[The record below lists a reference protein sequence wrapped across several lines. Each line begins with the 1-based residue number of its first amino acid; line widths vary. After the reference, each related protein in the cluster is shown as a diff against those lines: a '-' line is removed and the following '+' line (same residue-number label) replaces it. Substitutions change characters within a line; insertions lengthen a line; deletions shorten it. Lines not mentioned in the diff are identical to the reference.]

1 MTSKPT
7 RRKDVLD
14 SIINLKKRQREI
26 NGLNRQNFSGL
37 GSSAFGSVSGTASS
51 GSSGTVDSGGNDND
65 YRIKSSGDTMIGP
78 LAFAPKT
85 QTIASGIIDVSES
98 TGSYSSRVY
107 IIGQG
112 SAADNLEVILGAGF
126 AGQILFFQPIT
137 AAITLQSYQ
146 KTATA
151 WASGTSYS
159 IGDVVLY
166 SNQRYTCYVAHTSSA
181 SITPT
186 DATKWYRNNIR
197 ITGATEQV
205 VAIDEIILLQ
215 YDSTDGV
222 WTVVSGGGSGSGGW
236 DGDATS
242 ILDMNDY
249 AIQHTGQI
257 SFGAT
262 SGTYANIDS
271 SSDSTVMNF
280 AVNGLSAMALTES
293 SGDSILELKGSPNPV
308 LKLRSTDGTPSD
320 NQTVGGLYFDAF
332 NSSLSLKTFGSLKM
346 ETADVTAGSEDGAF
360 MMNLMNGGTSTNV
373 LLFDNDRLLPQTSD
387 DYDLGGAANRFKFA
401 YIKFPTSVEQLS
413 FSSAISGQY
422 INSSTAGLQYY
433 VPSGDSHVFEVVSTP
448 VVTITATQTTFHD
461 DVEVVGNLDNGSG
474 HNDNFVWSGTGYANI
489 SATNT
494 YLYSATTYLGNSG
507 GGDLTYIYSELDFKA
522 NHSSV
527 NQTLP
532 THSDGYITIKV
543 GGITRKLYY
552 YN

>member
-1 MTSKPT
+1 MTSKAT
-7 RRKDVLD
+7 NQRDLTDVIKKQKRD
-14 SIINLKKRQREI
+14 GKKAAGIIRAQ
-26 NGLNRQNFSGL
+26 
-37 GSSAFGSVSGTASS
+37 
-51 GSSGTVDSGGNDND
+51 
-65 YRIKSSGDTMIGP
+65 
-78 LAFAPKT
+78 
-85 QTIASGIIDVSES
+85 ASGISGADTAITSGQKTSAGGAGGSPVTQDLQMNTFDIRDVDRLYFSTTAGSADALTANDTGIESASYYDGTNYYSLGMNYRIPSPAAGMGHYFLIGSEQCLTVKNDKIEVKKPLRLTTGTA
-98 TGSYSSRVY
+98 TGSYLS
-107 IIGQG
+107 G
-112 SAADNLEVILGAGF
+112 SMYYDGTDVKAVVPAGTVNL
-126 AGQILFFQPIT
+126 T
-137 AAITLQSYQ
+137 
-146 KTATA
+146 
-151 WASGTSYS
+151 
-159 IGDVVLY
+159 
-166 SNQRYTCYVAHTSSA
+166 
-181 SITPT
+181 
-186 DATKWYRNNIR
+186 
-197 ITGATEQV
+197 
-205 VAIDEIILLQ
+205 
-215 YDSTDGV
+215 
-222 WTVVSGGGSGSGGW
+222 SGGAGW

-332 NSSLSLKTFGSLKM
+332 NSSAALKTFGSLKM

>member
-1 MTSKPT
+1 MSNGKAS
-7 RRKDVLD
+7 RRKDTADALRD
-14 SIINLKKRQREI
+14 INKQKR
-26 NGLNRQNFSGL
+26 NFNAASRRTSSGT
-37 GSSAFGSVSGTASS
+37 GPVSFGSVSSNFGVSVGSNNDIRLFNGLSVGGGVMMGPIAYNPQERTLASDVLTLTDITGIINP
-51 GSSGTVDSGGNDND
+51 GSSWTIVSSQDSNADDLVTINGA
-65 YRIKSSGDTMIGP
+65 
-78 LAFAPKT
+78 AF
-85 QTIASGIIDVSES
+85 S
-98 TGSYSSRVY
+98 
-107 IIGQG
+107 
-112 SAADNLEVILGAGF
+112 
-126 AGQILFFQPIT
+126 GQILYLQ
-137 AAITLQSYQ
+137 AKNQEITL
-146 KTATA
+146 KTTGNIHTNDNA
-151 WASGTSYS
+151 
-159 IGDVVLY
+159 DVVL
-166 SNQRYTCYVAHTSSA
+166 SAFNSGAGTGGEVATL
-181 SITPT
+181 IY
-186 DATKWYRNNIR
+186 DDRV
-197 ITGATEQV
+197 TGGNWV
-205 VAIDEIILLQ
+205 VVNV
-215 YDSTDGV
+215 G
-222 WTVVSGGGSGSGGW
+222 SGGGSSTW
-236 DGDATS
+236 NGDATS

-332 NSSLSLKTFGSLKM
+332 NSSVTLKTFGSLKM

-401 YIKFPTSVEQLS
+401 YIKYPTSVEQLS

-448 VVTITATQTTFHD
+448 VVTITATETTFHD
-461 DVEVVGNLDNGSG
+461 DVEVVGDLDNGAG
-474 HNDNFVWSGTGYANI
+474 HNDNFTWSGTGYTALY
-489 SATNT
+489 STNA
-494 YLYSATTYLGNSG
+494 YLYSDTTWLGQYGSG
-507 GGDLTYIYSELDFKA
+507 DVCRI
-522 NHSSV
+522 SSTL
-527 NQTLP
+527 NFTGNTNGTHQTLP
-532 THSDGYITIKV
+532 TQSDGYISIEI
-543 GGITRKLYY
+543 GGIARKLYY

>member
-1 MTSKPT
+1 MTGIAKPRPRMGKRIKDNIKSDSELHSLF
-7 RRKDVLD
+7 RRSDTP
-14 SIINLKKRQREI
+14 
-26 NGLNRQNFSGL
+26 SGI
-37 GSSAFGSVSGTASS
+37 SVPSFS
-51 GSSGTVDSGGNDND
+51 GSSGGSNSGVSSSNFLPTSGG
-65 YRIKSSGDTMIGP
+65 TMIGSI
-78 LAFAPKT
+78 AFNYKFG
-85 QTIASGIIDVSES
+85 TISSGVLDVSS
-98 TGSYSSRVY
+98 DGSSYSSRV
-107 IIGQG
+107 IVIGQG
-112 SAADNLEVILGAGF
+112 GSADDLEVITGASN
-126 AGQILFFQPIT
+126 AGQILFFQPIQ
-137 AAITLQSYQ
+137 AVTLQDFQ

-151 WASGTSYS
+151 WADSTSYS
-159 IGDVVLY
+159 IGDVVL
-166 SNQRYTCYVAHTSSA
+166 SSSQRYTCHTAHTSS
-181 SITPT
+181 T
-186 DATKWYRNNIR
+186 ATNKPGTGSGWDTVWYRNNIR
-197 ITGATEQV
+197 ITGATERV
-205 VAIDEIILLQ
+205 VAIDEIILLLF
-215 YDSTDGV
+215 DSTDSV
-222 WTVVSGGGSGSGGW
+222 WTVISGGGAGSTSGW

-262 SGTYANIDS
+262 SGTFANIDS

-507 GGDLTYIYSELDFKA
+507 GGDLTYIYSQLDFKA

-527 NQTLP
+527 NQTAGD
-532 THSDGYITIKV
+532 SDGYITIKV
-543 GGITRKLYY
+543 GGIDRKLYY
-552 YN
+552 Y